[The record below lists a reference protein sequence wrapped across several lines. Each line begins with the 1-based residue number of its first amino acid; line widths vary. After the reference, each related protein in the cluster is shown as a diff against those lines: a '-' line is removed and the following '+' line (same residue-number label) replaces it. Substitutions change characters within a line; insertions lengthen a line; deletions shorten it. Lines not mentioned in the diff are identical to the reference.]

1 MVIYVKLITWGI
13 KIMKITF
20 ILPGFTRFPVGGYQ
34 IVYQYAGYLS
44 SKGYDVEIIHAM
56 FLPTQE
62 KPGIKKKIIY
72 SVKSFLFALHLIRPW
87 FQIDSR
93 IKVLNKGKILTKDV
107 RKADRVIATA
117 WETSEFVSL
126 LPSECGEKYYFI
138 QHYETWGGKERVDKT
153 WKLPLKKIVIASWL
167 KKIAS
172 EMQEEAVLVP
182 NFVEQNN
189 FFVTKPIKDRTPTI
203 SMLYSEHEIKG
214 SNLGIQVLKMLKN
227 KYSNVHIKLF
237 GVFEKPDN
245 LPEGTMYYQ
254 NPSRKVLRDEI
265 YNESSVYLFP
275 SVSEGWGL
283 TATEAMA
290 CGAALCSTDNGGVDD
305 FAVDGESAL
314 ISPVKNAERLFKN
327 LERLVID
334 GELRNKIAVN
344 GQQNVLKLTFDSSAH
359 LFEHA
364 IDLA

>member
-1 MVIYVKLITWGI
+1 
-13 KIMKITF
+13 MKITF

-44 SKGYDVEIIHAM
+44 SQGYDVEIIHAM
-56 FLPTQE
+56 FLPTQD
-62 KPGIKKKIIY
+62 KPTIKKRIIY
-72 SVKSFLFALHLIRPW
+72 SIKSLLFTMHLIRPW
-87 FQIDSR
+87 FQIDPR
-93 IKVLNKGKILTKDV
+93 IKVLNKGKIRVKDI
-107 RKADRVIATA
+107 RNADRVIATA

-126 LPSECGEKYYFI
+126 LPSECGKKYYFI

-153 WKLPLKKIVIASWL
+153 WRLPLKKIVIASWL
-167 KKIAS
+167 KQIAS
-172 EMQEEAVLVP
+172 KMQEPAALVP
-182 NFVEQNN
+182 NFVDQTN
-189 FFVTKPIKDRTPTI
+189 FFVTKPINERTATI
-203 SMLYSEHEIKG
+203 SMLYSEHIIKG
-214 SNLGIQVLKMLKN
+214 SNLGIQALQMLKD
-227 KYSNVHIKLF
+227 KYPHVQIKLF
-237 GVFEKPDN
+237 GVFDEPDD
-245 LPEGTMYYQ
+245 LPEGTIYYQ

-275 SVSEGWGL
+275 SISEGWGL

-314 ISPVKNAERLFKN
+314 ISPINNVELLYKN
-327 LERLVID
+327 LERLIND
-334 GELRNKIAVN
+334 DELRNRIAMN

-359 LFEHA
+359 LFENA